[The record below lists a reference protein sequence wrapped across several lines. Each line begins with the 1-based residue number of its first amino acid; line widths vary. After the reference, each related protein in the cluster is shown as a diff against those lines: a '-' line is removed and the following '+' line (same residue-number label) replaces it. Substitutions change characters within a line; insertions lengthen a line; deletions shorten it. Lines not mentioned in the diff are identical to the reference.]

1 MAILFQLTRILS
13 FITERERQANIV
25 KCPEGSCV
33 IILVTGSDINTLI
46 SSFSLWR
53 SSWSSGRGFLL
64 CAFRTCSL
72 LFSSLIFFS
81 HWSQV
86 YLKRALKPV
95 KSLALQTELQNRPT
109 RSFNTH
115 ALSFRWFGEATQKSV
130 PVLCRLTWREM
141 WDIIPGMDWFGSI
154 SLHLSDLLYHFWTCP
169 YHIKEATVRIEFL
182 ASTSSVCTPIAE
194 LVRAHSHSPL
204 VYLFWVT
211 PLASSDA
218 WLWPDLQPPSLPAA
232 FCLKD
237 FGVCKE
243 FSSCICSVSSRMLR
257 TPQNKT
263 HTPCPQ
269 HRHSDQLTDIY
280 YRLSKTAVLS
290 VFSAHHRLEGCQE

>member
-1 MAILFQLTRILS
+1 MVWRS
-13 FITERERQANIV
+13 H
-25 KCPEGSCV
+25 PEIGSC
-33 IILVTGSDINTLI
+33 LVQTDLKGDVGHNPWDGLVWKYLP
-46 SSFSLWR
+46 SSF
-53 SSWSSGRGFLL
+53 WSII
-64 CAFRTCSL
+64 SL
-72 LFSSLIFFS
+72 LD
-81 HWSQV
+81 
-86 YLKRALKPV
+86 
-95 KSLALQTELQNRPT
+95 
-109 RSFNTH
+109 
-115 ALSFRWFGEATQKSV
+115 
-130 PVLCRLTWREM
+130 M
-141 WDIIPGMDWFGSI
+141 SI
-154 SLHLSDLLYHFWTCP
+154 SYQRSYCKDW
-169 YHIKEATVRIEFL
+169 VL

-194 LVRAHSHSPL
+194 LVKAHSHSPL

-269 HRHSDQLTDIY
+269 HRRSDQLTDIY

>member
-1 MAILFQLTRILS
+1 
-13 FITERERQANIV
+13 
-25 KCPEGSCV
+25 
-33 IILVTGSDINTLI
+33 
-46 SSFSLWR
+46 
-53 SSWSSGRGFLL
+53 
-64 CAFRTCSL
+64 
-72 LFSSLIFFS
+72 
-81 HWSQV
+81 
-86 YLKRALKPV
+86 
-95 KSLALQTELQNRPT
+95 
-109 RSFNTH
+109 
-115 ALSFRWFGEATQKSV
+115 
-130 PVLCRLTWREM
+130 
-141 WDIIPGMDWFGSI
+141 MDWFGSI

-169 YHIKEATVRIEFL
+169 YHIKEATIRIEFL

-194 LVRAHSHSPL
+194 LVKAHSHSPL

-218 WLWPDLQPPSLPAA
+218 WFWPDLQPPSPPAA
-232 FCLKD
+232 FCSKD

-269 HRHSDQLTDIY
+269 HRRSDQLTDIY

-290 VFSAHHRLEGCQE
+290 VFSAHHRLEGCQEKVQTQNRTSLIFSQEHCGVGSLSLTQFSPLEQLGILAKPNQNKNKPANQTDQNQDFPTNDSKLFRS